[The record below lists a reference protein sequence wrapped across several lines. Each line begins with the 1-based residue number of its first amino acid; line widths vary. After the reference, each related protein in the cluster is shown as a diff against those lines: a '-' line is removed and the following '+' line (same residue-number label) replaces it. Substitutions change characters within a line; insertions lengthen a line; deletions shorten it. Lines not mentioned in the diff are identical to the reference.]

1 MRDLFSPITRDERQE
16 EAVRKWLQSKGHGTI
31 VACTGFG
38 KTRCS
43 FILIDKLLSKYP
55 TMQVLIVVPTE
66 ILKNQWL
73 EQIDFRGLGL
83 NVHVSVINTIAKHG
97 YACDLLIIDELHTA
111 ASNLLIN
118 VFSSVKYKMILGL
131 TATFERLDERHKLI
145 EKYCPVI
152 DTITIQEAQLNG
164 WVSKYNEYLV
174 IIDVDDMDVYRN
186 FNKEFTEHF
195 EFFQF
200 RFDLAMS
207 MIGPKGL
214 QNRIAYRDEICN
226 SNKNL
231 DKKEVLKAIT
241 YHATGFIRSI
251 QNRKKFVY
259 EHPEKIRIAEE
270 IIKHRS
276 DKKIV
281 TFCANTKMAESFSSG
296 FVYTGKESKKKNRIS
311 LEEFT
316 VKPSGVMH
324 TCKLAEAG
332 VDIAG
337 LSVGIMLGVNSSE
350 TKAVQTR
357 GRVIRKEG
365 NKQAEFF
372 TLVINDSVELKWWE
386 NSHKK
391 DTDIIKIDVDNLLK
405 MLQGEPWEP
414 YRKKLKDFTYRF

>member
-97 YACDLLIIDELHTA
+97 YTCDLLIIDELHTA

-276 DKKIV
+276 DKKVV

-316 VKPSGVMH
+316 VKSSGIMH

-372 TLVINDSVELKWWE
+372 TLVINDTVELKWWE

>member
-97 YACDLLIIDELHTA
+97 YTCDLLIIDELHTA

-118 VFSSVKYKMILGL
+118 VFSAVKYKMILGL

-174 IIDVDDMDVYRN
+174 IIDVDNMDVYRN

-281 TFCANTKMAESFSSG
+281 TFCANTKIAESFSSG

>member
-1 MRDLFSPITRDERQE
+1 MRDLFSPISRDERQE

-38 KTRCS
+38 KTNCS
-43 FILIDKLLSKYP
+43 FILINKLLNKYP
-55 TMQVLIVVPTE
+55 SVQVLVVVPTE
-66 ILKNQWL
+66 ILKNQWI

-83 NVHVSVINTIAKHG
+83 NVHVSVINSIAKHG
-97 YACDLLIIDELHTA
+97 YTCDLLIIDELHTA

-316 VKPSGVMH
+316 TKPSGIMH

-414 YRKKLKDFTYRF
+414 YKKKLKDFTFRF

>member
-1 MRDLFSPITRDERQE
+1 MFLFNS
-16 EAVRKWLQSKGHGTI
+16 
-31 VACTGFG
+31 
-38 KTRCS
+38 S
-43 FILIDKLLSKYP
+43 FFRELDKLLNKYP
-55 TMQVLIVVPTE
+55 SIQVLVVVPTE
-66 ILKNQWL
+66 ILKNQWI

-83 NVHVSVINTIAKHG
+83 NVHVSVINSIAKHG
-97 YACDLLIIDELHTA
+97 YTCDLLIIDELHTA

-296 FVYTGKESKKKNRIS
+296 FVYTGKDSKTKNRIS

-316 VKPSGVMH
+316 VKSSGIMQ

-350 TKAVQTR
+350 TKAIQTR

-414 YRKKLKDFTYRF
+414 YKKKLKDFTFRF